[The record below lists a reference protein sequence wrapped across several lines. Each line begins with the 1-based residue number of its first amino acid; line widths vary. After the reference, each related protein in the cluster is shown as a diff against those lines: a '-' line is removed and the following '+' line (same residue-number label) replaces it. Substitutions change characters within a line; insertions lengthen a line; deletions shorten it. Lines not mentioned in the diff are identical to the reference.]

1 MQQKQKNQK
10 NARTSNT
17 KAKPRR
23 PYRPPW
29 SKLENGLL
37 LWENA
42 KTKAP
47 GSSRKVRHSLGKSK
61 NKEQRRKQ
69 GITVGSVFW
78 VLTLELFLGSVYVYF
93 GFAAR
98 IIWNRIRFILWV

>member
-17 KAKPRR
+17 KATLPAAVVQAGKRTTP
-23 PYRPPW
+23 
-29 SKLENGLL
+29 
-37 LWENA
+37 
-42 KTKAP
+42 
-47 GSSRKVRHSLGKSK
+47 LGKCKNQGAGFKPESSPFLREK
-61 NKEQRRKQ
+61 QNKEQRRKQ